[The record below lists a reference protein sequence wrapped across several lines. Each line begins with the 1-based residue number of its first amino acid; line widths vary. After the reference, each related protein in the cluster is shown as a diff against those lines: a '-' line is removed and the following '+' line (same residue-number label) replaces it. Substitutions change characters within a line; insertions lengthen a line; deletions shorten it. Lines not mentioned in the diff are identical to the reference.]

1 MEWKDLL
8 IDSYGDAFKAV
19 ERTLEEF
26 TQEDLNWQ
34 PRPDC
39 NSIGWTTWH
48 LTRELDALISSI
60 TKEEQLWT
68 KDRWHAKFNRSPD
81 PNDSGTGHSPEQ
93 VAAFECPDVKTLLNY
108 LQAVLEGAKHS
119 IANLSSSDLSRK
131 IDDPWSQ
138 YFPTVGSRLL
148 IALSEVHQHAGQMG
162 YMRGLL
168 QGKGWQ
174 EF

>member
-8 IDSYGDAFKAV
+8 TDSYAAALKAV
-19 ERTLEEF
+19 ERALDGL

-48 LTRELDALISSI
+48 LTRCLDGLNSSI
-60 TKEEQLWT
+60 MNEEQLWT
-68 KDRWHAKFNRSPD
+68 KDGWHTRFNRSPD
-81 PNDSGTGHSPEQ
+81 PDDTGYGHSPEQ
-93 VAAFECPDVKTLLNY
+93 VAAFKSPDIETLLNY
-108 LQAVLEGAKHS
+108 YRAVLEKS
-119 IANLSSSDLSRK
+119 MRCLTILSSSDLSRE

-138 YFPTVGSRLL
+138 LFPTVGARLI
-148 IALSEVHQHAGQMG
+148 IALDEILQHAGQVC
-162 YMRGLL
+162 YIRGLL

>member
-8 IDSYGDAFKAV
+8 IDSYGEAYNAV
-19 ERTLEEF
+19 ERALDGL
-26 TQEDLNWQ
+26 TQENLTWQ
-34 PRPDC
+34 SRPDC

-60 TKEEQLWT
+60 TEEEQLWT
-68 KDRWHAKFNRSPD
+68 KDKWHDRFNCSPD
-81 PNDSGTGHSPEQ
+81 PGDSGTGYNPEQ
-93 VAAFECPDVKTLLNY
+93 VAAFKCPDVKTLLNY
-108 LQAVLEGAKHS
+108 LQAVLESSKR
-119 IANLSSSDLSRK
+119 NLTTLSSSDLSRE

-138 YFPTVGSRLL
+138 YFPTVGSRLVV
-148 IALSEVHQHAGQMG
+148 ALTEILQHAGHVC
-162 YMRGLL
+162 YIRGLL

>member
-1 MEWKDLL
+1 MEWKDMLMNG
-8 IDSYGDAFKAV
+8 YNEAFTTA
-19 ERTLEEF
+19 ERALEGL
-26 TQEDLNWQ
+26 TQKDLNWQ

-48 LTRELDALISSI
+48 LARELDGLISSI

-68 KDRWHAKFNRSPD
+68 KDKWHAKFNRSPD
-81 PNDSGTGHSPEQ
+81 ASDSGTGHSPEQ
-93 VAAFECPDVKTLLNY
+93 VAAFKSPDVKILLNY
-108 LQAVLEGAKHS
+108 LQAVLEKSKQS
-119 IANLSSSDLSRK
+119 IAALSSSDLIRE

-138 YFPTVGSRLL
+138 YFPTVGSRLSV
-148 IALSEVHQHAGQMG
+148 ALAEVLQHAGQVG